1 MTPDAAPIPFITRDT
16 WQVLLV
22 VVSCAFISQVIRVRA
37 SGYRVPWGRTLWR
50 GLAAAL
56 TAVVAY
62 GLIDA
67 VHPLGFLATCSV
79 SIGVGWVGS
88 SLMAP
93 LTRIALERN
102 GISVLDDAREA
113 AREVKKT

>member
-1 MTPDAAPIPFITRDT
+1 MPNDAPPFITSDS
-16 WQVLLV
+16 WQVVLV
-22 VVSCAFISQVIRVRA
+22 VVSCAFASQVIRVRA

-50 GLAAAL
+50 ALAASL
-56 TAVVAY
+56 TALVAY

-79 SIGVGWVGS
+79 SIGVGWIGS

-102 GISVLDDAREA
+102 GIPVPDDAREA
-113 AREVKKT
+113 KREVTKP

>member
-1 MTPDAAPIPFITRDT
+1 MPTLAPPPFIATES
-16 WQVLLV
+16 WQVVLV
-22 VVSCAFISQVIRVRA
+22 VVTCAFSSQVIRVRA
-37 SGYRVPWGRTLWR
+37 SGYRVPWGRTVWR

-56 TAVVAY
+56 TALVAY

-88 SLMAP
+88 SLMQP

-102 GISVLDDAREA
+102 GISVPDEAREA
-113 AREVKKT
+113 SREVKKS